1 MVAGILWVIV
11 ILSYSEKSTDAST
24 VNHAPACFLFLL
36 RYFVVGEIRRQY
48 RTPKDSVT
56 RKVKDVDDSNS
67 IGKDIL
73 CRYFFYS
80 WSFTCPASSGLLSIL
95 RKQSEEKTR
104 ADKAQTNGPPNPK

>member
-1 MVAGILWVIV
+1 MIG

-24 VNHAPACFLFLL
+24 VSVNHAQACFPFLQ

-48 RTPKDSVT
+48 KTTKDSVT

-67 IGKDIL
+67 IWKDIL

-80 WSFTCPASSGLLSIL
+80 WSFTGSASSGLLSIL
-95 RKQSEEKTR
+95 RKQSEE
-104 ADKAQTNGPPNPK
+104 